1 MSRKSIAP
9 ESRQAGFTLV
19 EFLVALIIGMLVV
32 LAAIATMLGTRS
44 TAMTGDDVNALNQS
58 SALAFRLLGQQIR
71 QAGYIPID
79 ATEPLYYFSV
89 SPGKGT
95 NLTGEPAFFAIR
107 GVESPG
113 GAENDRLKLGYAP
126 NPDYFKDC
134 LGQEPGRA
142 SGGGYDAA
150 DPAASGNARLITS
163 EFSVDN
169 KGVLRCRGSGNAT
182 PQPVIDGVER
192 FDVMYGVNARAGSQQ
207 VVRYVTADDVADFN
221 SVRTVRICLQLV
233 GTSKSNPGGSHTDCN
248 GESRTGSDG
257 RLRRV
262 YTAVFSLRNDLGAL

>member
-1 MSRKSIAP
+1 MKRAAIFP
-9 ESRQAGFTLV
+9 EPRQAGFTLV

-32 LAAIATMLGTRS
+32 LAAIAAMLGTRS

-79 ATEPLYYFSV
+79 ATEPLYYFNV
-89 SPGKGT
+89 NPDKAT
-95 NLTGEPAFFAIR
+95 NLTGEPAFFAVR

-113 GAENDRLKLGYAP
+113 GSENDRLKLGYAP

-134 LGQEPGRA
+134 LGQEPGR
-142 SGGGYDAA
+142 SSVGGYGAA
-150 DPAASGNARLITS
+150 DPGAPGNVRLITS

-182 PQPVIDGVER
+182 PQPVIEGVER
-192 FDVMYGVNARAGSQQ
+192 FDVMYGVGAKAGSQQ
-207 VVRYVTADDVADFN
+207 VVRYVTADDIADFN
-221 SVRTVRICLQLV
+221 TVRTVRVCLQLV
-233 GTSKSNPGGSHTDCN
+233 GNSRNNPGGSHADCD
-248 GESRTGSDG
+248 GESRTSSDG